1 MNKIIEDLNWRYAT
15 KKFDS
20 TKKIASEDI
29 EIIKE
34 SLRLVPSSYGLQPLK
49 YLFVEDSVL
58 RQQLREKSFNQSQI
72 TDASHL
78 LVICSLTEITED
90 FIDNYIQSISQI
102 RSVPIDGI
110 SGFGSYIK
118 KEVLPLEKDKMAEWN
133 SKQAYIALG
142 QLLHTCANMKIDATP
157 MEGFQKDAYNEI
169 LNLKEQGLQS
179 VLVCPMGY
187 RSEEDSNQF
196 LIKVRRSNESLFEVI
211 K

>member
-20 TKKIASEDI
+20 TKKITPENI

-49 YLFVEDSVL
+49 YLFIEDSNL
-58 RQQLREKSFNQSQI
+58 RQQLREKSFNQLQI

-78 LVICSLTEITED
+78 LVICSFIEITED
-90 FIDNYIQSISQI
+90 YIDKHIENMAEI
-102 RSVPIDGI
+102 RSIPTESI
-110 SGFGSYIK
+110 SGFGNYMK
-118 KEVLPLEKDKMAEWN
+118 KEILPMEKVKMTEWN

-142 QLLHTCANMKIDATP
+142 HLLHTCASLRIDATP
-157 MEGFQKDAYNEI
+157 MEGFQKEAYDEI
-169 LNLKEQGLQS
+169 LKLKQQGLQS

-187 RSEEDSNQF
+187 RSEGDSNQF
-196 LIKVRRSNESLFEVI
+196 LKKVRRANESLFEVI
-211 K
+211 